1 MAETTFT
8 HAPAMVPLPEVA
20 SALGL
25 TYQTVW
31 RWLRA
36 GRFKGVEQKPNGR
49 HLVPASAVEDVRAE
63 LLARRNGRRASHG

>member
-8 HAPAMVPLPEVA
+8 HAPAMLTLPEVA

-25 TYQTVW
+25 SYQYVW

-36 GRFKGVEQKPNGR
+36 GRFKGAEQKPNGR
-49 HLVPASAVEDVRAE
+49 HLVPASAVEAVKAE
-63 LLARRNGRRASHG
+63 RLARRNGKEASHG